1 MTTKTKLS
9 AAHANFHGLE
19 KDAILVSSQ
28 VILQNVIF
36 IKKNKL
42 GKAQNVFK
50 EKIIVIFE
58 NKLWYYH
65 SKTLGI

>member
-36 IKKNKL
+36 IKKKKKI
-42 GKAQNVFK
+42 GQSSNVFK
-50 EKIIVIFE
+50 EKFIVIRE
-58 NKLWYYH
+58 K
-65 SKTLGI
+65 